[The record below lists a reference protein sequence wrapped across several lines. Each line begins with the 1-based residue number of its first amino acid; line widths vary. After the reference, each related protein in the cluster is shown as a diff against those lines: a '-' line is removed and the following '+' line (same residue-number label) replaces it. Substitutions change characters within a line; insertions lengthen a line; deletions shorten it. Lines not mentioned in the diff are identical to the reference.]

1 MFIQLAKDQKF
12 YDKLSIGISIACIM
26 HCLLFPSLLIL
37 FSSFLSLFING
48 ELVHYLL
55 LILVAPV
62 SIFALS
68 MGLKNHKNFLIFLT
82 GLIGLSNLIFALF
95 IPVSF
100 FGLSGEVLFT
110 IIGSTL
116 ITAAHYS
123 NYRLCVH
130 IDCDCHE

>member
-1 MFIQLAKDQKF
+1 
-12 YDKLSIGISIACIM
+12 
-26 HCLLFPSLLIL
+26 
-37 FSSFLSLFING
+37 
-48 ELVHYLL
+48 
-55 LILVAPV
+55 
-62 SIFALS
+62 
-68 MGLKNHKNFLIFLT
+68 
-82 GLIGLSNLIFALF
+82 LF

>member
-37 FSSFLSLFING
+37 FSSFLSLSING

-62 SIFALS
+62 SIFAL
-68 MGLKNHKNFLIFLT
+68 
-82 GLIGLSNLIFALF
+82 
-95 IPVSF
+95 
-100 FGLSGEVLFT
+100 
-110 IIGSTL
+110 
-116 ITAAHYS
+116 
-123 NYRLCVH
+123 
-130 IDCDCHE
+130 